1 MTQFQTFRSTSR
13 RSSARFLTACALPVS
28 LALALSSAPSAFAQ
42 TSPQHVQDWQS
53 VDAMTQHIARA
64 LGRDAAPIDRRIK
77 LAQCPEKPEITAMN
91 ANSLAV
97 RCPTLGWRLRV
108 AMLGANGGAVD
119 PDVMAAPATAQTRQR
134 GDPPTIKRG
143 DIVRVS
149 IDTSS
154 FNISYPATATQD
166 GRIGEAISLRGAD
179 PKNPIIAVVS
189 GPGKAS
195 IAPR

>member
-1 MTQFQTFRSTSR
+1 MTQFQVIRSLGRTA
-13 RSSARFLTACALPVS
+13 SARFLTGLASALT
-28 LALALSSAPSAFAQ
+28 LAMGAATPAAAQ
-42 TSPQHVQDWQS
+42 GPTQDWQS
-53 VDAMTQHIARA
+53 VDAMTQNIARA

-97 RCPTLGWRLRV
+97 RCTSLGWRLRV
-108 AMLGANGGAVD
+108 AMMGTNGRAMEQD
-119 PDVMAAPATAQTRQR
+119 FITAPAAAQPRQR
-134 GDPPTIKRG
+134 SEPPTIKRG
-143 DIVRVS
+143 DVVRVS
-149 IDTSS
+149 IETSS
-154 FNISYPATATQD
+154 FSVSYPATATQD
-166 GRIGEAISLRGAD
+166 GRIGEAISLRGSD